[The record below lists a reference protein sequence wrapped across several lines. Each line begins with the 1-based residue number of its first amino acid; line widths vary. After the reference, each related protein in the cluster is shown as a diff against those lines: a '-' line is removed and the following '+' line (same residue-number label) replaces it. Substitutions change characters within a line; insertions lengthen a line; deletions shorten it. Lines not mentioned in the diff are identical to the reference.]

1 MDITPRFKHIL
12 PVAFICLTTATP
24 LFSQSWPEIT
34 AESRPATRWWWLGSA
49 VDTAN
54 LTYNLETYAQA
65 GLGGVE
71 ITPIYGVQGNDAHEI
86 PFLSPDWMRMLQH
99 TRSECKRLGMETD
112 MNAGT
117 GWPFGGPMISLE
129 NAATKA
135 IFREYAAKG
144 GERLRTAIE
153 AEDRKQRDVAN
164 LSRLMAFSDKGERID
179 ITSKVKNNRLDWTV
193 PAGNWRLIAL
203 FCGKTFQ
210 QVKRAA
216 PGGEGYVM
224 DHFSRNAVKQY
235 FATFEQAFRENKV
248 PYPHAFFNDSYEV
261 YGADWTPG
269 LLDEFVRRRGYRLE
283 NYLPEFL
290 NPVRT
295 DTTARILS
303 DYRETLAELLLENF
317 TRQWTEWAHRGG
329 SLTRN
334 QAHGSPGNLIDLYAT
349 VDIPECEGFGLS
361 RFHIEGLRRDS
372 LTRKNDSDL
381 SMLKYASSAAHI
393 AGKKY
398 TSSETFTWLTEH
410 FRTSLSQCKPD
421 MDLMFV
427 SGVNHMFFH
436 GTPYSPREAGMA
448 RLAVL
453 RVCQHVADKQHM
465 ERCPRLF
472 RLYRPLPVV
481 FADGQAR

>member
-164 LSRLMAFSDKGERID
+164 LSRLMAFPIRGNGS
-179 ITSKVKNNRLDWTV
+179 TSHQK
-193 PAGNWRLIAL
+193 
-203 FCGKTFQ
+203 
-210 QVKRAA
+210 
-216 PGGEGYVM
+216 
-224 DHFSRNAVKQY
+224 
-235 FATFEQAFRENKV
+235 
-248 PYPHAFFNDSYEV
+248 
-261 YGADWTPG
+261 
-269 LLDEFVRRRGYRLE
+269 
-283 NYLPEFL
+283 
-290 NPVRT
+290 
-295 DTTARILS
+295 
-303 DYRETLAELLLENF
+303 
-317 TRQWTEWAHRGG
+317 
-329 SLTRN
+329 
-334 QAHGSPGNLIDLYAT
+334 
-349 VDIPECEGFGLS
+349 
-361 RFHIEGLRRDS
+361 
-372 LTRKNDSDL
+372 
-381 SMLKYASSAAHI
+381 
-393 AGKKY
+393 
-398 TSSETFTWLTEH
+398 
-410 FRTSLSQCKPD
+410 
-421 MDLMFV
+421 
-427 SGVNHMFFH
+427 
-436 GTPYSPREAGMA
+436 
-448 RLAVL
+448 
-453 RVCQHVADKQHM
+453 
-465 ERCPRLF
+465 
-472 RLYRPLPVV
+472 
-481 FADGQAR
+481 